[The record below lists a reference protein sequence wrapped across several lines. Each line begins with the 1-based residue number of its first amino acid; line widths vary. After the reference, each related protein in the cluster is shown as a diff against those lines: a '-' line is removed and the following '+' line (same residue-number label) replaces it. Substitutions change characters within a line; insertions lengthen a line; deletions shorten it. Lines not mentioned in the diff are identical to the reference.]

1 MESYPVGKG
10 LERIGASCCWGIGS
24 GWAFLWHFFHLFF
37 LSTTQVKTCDNLKS
51 TCRSILGCSLLCE
64 FSLCPNKKAPCYPTT
79 AFGLAQHLAGEQQC
93 QDFPHCS
100 RSFTLMLCIPQ
111 RDCLKKLIPGLEHAE
126 FAITFSSPSSFA
138 LAPPLCFIKHT
149 VKKQCGCDHACDDT
163 EIISAQHFIE
173 STMSWFG

>member
-1 MESYPVGKG
+1 MLPYHCFWIS
-10 LERIGASCCWGIGS
+10 S
-24 GWAFLWHFFHLFF
+24 
-37 LSTTQVKTCDNLKS
+37 
-51 TCRSILGCSLLCE
+51 
-64 FSLCPNKKAPCYPTT
+64 
-79 AFGLAQHLAGEQQC
+79 AFGRRVAMLG
-93 QDFPHCS
+93 FP
-100 RSFTLMLCIPQ
+100 TLLPQ
-111 RDCLKKLIPGLEHAE
+111 LHPDAVHSTKRLSKKLIPGLEHAE